1 LNAYLEQ
8 FISDHH
14 NLFEESILGVMAGL
28 TDLAG
33 HKNPRLRVLRV
44 GRECDCKTRQLLNV
58 LDNKSD
64 FPRSQEWHIGN
75 FSNGELVTSSV
86 SNSEKLNN
94 IKLDADKIS
103 TYDVV
108 LMPQVSPKM
117 LQ

>member
-1 LNAYLEQ
+1 
-8 FISDHH
+8 
-14 NLFEESILGVMAGL
+14 MA
-28 TDLAG
+28 DLAG
-33 HKNPRLRVLRV
+33 HKNPRLCILEV
-44 GRECDCKTRQLLNV
+44 GRACDCKTRQLLNV
-58 LDNKSD
+58 LDNESD

-75 FSNGELVTSSV
+75 FSNGELATRSV
-86 SNSEKLNN
+86 SNSEKLDK

>member
-1 LNAYLEQ
+1 
-8 FISDHH
+8 
-14 NLFEESILGVMAGL
+14 MA
-28 TDLAG
+28 DLAG
-33 HKNPRLRVLRV
+33 HKNPRLCVLLEV
-44 GRECDCKTRQLLNV
+44 GRECDCKTRQLPNV
-58 LDNKSD
+58 LDNESD

-75 FSNGELVTSSV
+75 FSNGELARSV
-86 SNSEKLNN
+86 NNSEKLDK